1 MGAIKLGRLP
11 EHAPVKIMIMLRP
24 DLARALE
31 DYSQFY
37 AASYGK
43 DEPLGELIPAI
54 LTAFLDSDR
63 EFVRSR
69 KGKGG

>member
-31 DYSQFY
+31 DYSQFC